1 MFDWLPTEGMAIGA
15 YVLTLLTIGLIV
27 MAYRIH
33 LALKQT
39 AAWRD
44 TIPTQAAKQPYKP
57 LHIEV

>member
-27 MAYRIH
+27 MAYRID

-39 AAWRD
+39 AAWRA
-44 TIPTQAAKQPYKP
+44 TMAVSAAKTPHKSID
-57 LHIEV
+57 IEV